1 MFDIDPIYLDYN
13 ATTPVDPIVAK
24 AMLPYLEVHF
34 GNPSS
39 PHAYGLE
46 TKNAIE
52 KARNQIARSFG
63 CQPDEIIF
71 TSGGTESNNMAIKGF
86 AFANRDK
93 GNHIITSSI
102 EHPAVIEVCKYLE
115 KHGFEIT
122 YLPVDKF
129 GMVSPG
135 DLQMYIKK
143 ETILLSVMHANNEV
157 GTVQPIKELA
167 RICKEKNI
175 AIHTDAAQSIGK
187 IHTKVSDLEVD
198 LMSLAGH
205 KLYAPKGVGVLF
217 VKRGITLERFM
228 HGADHE
234 DNRRA
239 GTENVLEI
247 VGLGQACEIAERDLD
262 KNQEHMKQMRDL
274 LHQGLIDNGLD
285 IQLNGDPEL
294 RLPNTLSLGF
304 NNILVSD
311 LLYGMIDLAVSAGAA
326 CHGGDVESSTVLK
339 AMKVPDAYAKGT
351 IRFSVGKYT
360 TREEIEKAVKICVKA
375 VNGLSAE

>member
-71 TSGGTESNNMAIKGF
+71 TSGGTESNNIAIKGF
-86 AFANRDK
+86 AFANREK

-102 EHPAVIEVCKYLE
+102 EHPAVTEVCKYLE

-143 ETILLSVMHANNEV
+143 ETILVSVMHANNEV

-175 AIHTDAAQSIGK
+175 VIHTDAAQSVGK
-187 IHTKVSDLEVD
+187 IQTKISDLEVD
-198 LMSLAGH
+198 MMSVAGH

-217 VKRGITLERFM
+217 VKRGITLEKFM

-239 GTENVLEI
+239 GTENVLET

-262 KNQEHMKQMRDL
+262 KNQEHMKKMRDL

-285 IQLNGDPEL
+285 IQLNGHPEL

-311 LLYGMIDLAVSAGAA
+311 LLYAMIDLAVSAGAA

-339 AMKVPDAYAKGT
+339 AMKVPDAYANGT

-375 VNGLSAE
+375 VKGLSAE